1 MRFLRFYDILVEE
14 IIVNSTISRIWRNV
28 SVMKDLKQVVSYN
41 ITKLRKEKKLTQLEL
56 ASALNYSDKAI
67 SKWERAESI
76 PDIIVLKQ
84 LSDFFGVTIDYL
96 ITEHSDNENL
106 IVIQKEEKAKI
117 NKISLTLLAASP
129 IWLIATI
136 IFSLTSIFTGKL
148 VWYVFYIS
156 VPLTLLIILIF
167 NSIWGNR
174 RNNYIIVS
182 CFIWSILFCI
192 YLCFIKYNLWQLFIL
207 GIPGQVAIILWST
220 LKKN

>member
-1 MRFLRFYDILVEE
+1 
-14 IIVNSTISRIWRNV
+14 
-28 SVMKDLKQVVSYN
+28 MKDLKQVVSYN

-182 CFIWSILFCI
+182 CFIWSILLCI